1 MGTALWDVSRKTQR
15 VGGLGIV
22 SRSLTPHHSLHYLNA
37 QRRQYFP
44 GGPRELW
51 PTFPPPFH
59 PLLKRKKESQKI
71 NFWSWRDLYCRRD
84 LDEIPSR
91 RRSPRVLL
99 CLRDGDEIS
108 PRWKRSRQVSSLMRS
123 PRELGEICYVSEINS
138 PRSRQELNEICSGPY

>member
-1 MGTALWDVSRKTQR
+1 MGTALWEVSRKTQR

-91 RRSPRVLL
+91 RRSQRVLL
-99 CLRDGDEIS
+99 CLRQWRRDLTEMKEIS
-108 PRWKRSRQVSSLMRS
+108 SSLMRS